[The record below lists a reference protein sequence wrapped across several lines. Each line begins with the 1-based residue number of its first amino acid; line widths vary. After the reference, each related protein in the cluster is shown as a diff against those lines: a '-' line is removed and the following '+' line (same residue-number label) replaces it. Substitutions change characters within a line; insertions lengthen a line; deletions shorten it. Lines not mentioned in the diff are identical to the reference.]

1 MLSPGQAVL
10 LSSQA
15 WGALP
20 GATTAARVAELHVDT
35 TGGASIW
42 ASCSRLRPCRRESTR
57 APALVG
63 SLRGQPAPGGDCR
76 DERLLLPPSRHS
88 RPAGELPG
96 LKGAE
101 LELFQGGKN
110 TEPGFQ
116 INLLTSTLK
125 RASPQ
130 PPTAEPSPSTWALSL
145 GTGCPR
151 GFSKRL
157 SPLWSMNA

>member
-1 MLSPGQAVL
+1 MGCPAQGHHGHAGGRAARGHDRWGQHLGQLQQAAAVQERGHLSP
-10 LSSQA
+10 S
-15 WGALP
+15 P
-20 GATTAARVAELHVDT
+20 
-35 TGGASIW
+35 
-42 ASCSRLRPCRRESTR
+42 
-57 APALVG
+57 
-63 SLRGQPAPGGDCR
+63 RGQPAWAASPRWKSCR

-145 GTGCPR
+145 STGCPR